1 MKSSIQILD
10 METYAIYFHDQ
21 ALQDMAQEEGSFF
34 QMVVAAILE
43 VHMMYVL
50 ATPTIQCQNPKHLI
64 WYWGFWICQALK
76 LDSP

>member
-10 METYAIYFHDQ
+10 METHAIYFHDQ

-34 QMVVAAILE
+34 QMVVVAILE
-43 VHMMYVL
+43 VHMMYLL
-50 ATPTIQCQNPKHLI
+50 ATPTTQCRNPKHLS

-76 LDSP
+76 LNSP